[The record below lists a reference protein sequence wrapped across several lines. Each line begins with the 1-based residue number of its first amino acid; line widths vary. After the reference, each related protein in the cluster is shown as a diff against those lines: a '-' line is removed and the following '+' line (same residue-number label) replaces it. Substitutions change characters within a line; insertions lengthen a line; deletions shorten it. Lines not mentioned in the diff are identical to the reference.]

1 MAPGVAPALKI
12 FGDVLDAPRFQPG
25 AGRAIEPW
33 RVPAAD
39 LVTREGLR
47 LLVRAKIVLRRMA
60 GAAMAEPGDE
70 IAAPIPGRALAL
82 VRLEQAGLEIHHV
95 PDPHQAAIAK
105 RPAQFWRLVAAG
117 HGRER
122 SEIGP
127 DRQRVVLRHPRE
139 IGVGERR
146 IIVGAVWGD
155 TGAHGAGEVGVG
167 PGANAGV
174 AVRRQVW
181 GVDRAERRVDALS

>member
-39 LVTREGLR
+39 LVAREGLR

-82 VRLEQAGLEIHHV
+82 VRLEQAGFEIHHV

-105 RPAQFWRLVAAG
+105 RPAQFWRLVVAG
-117 HGRER
+117 GGRER
-122 SEIGP
+122 S
-127 DRQRVVLRHPRE
+127 Q
-139 IGVGERR
+139 
-146 IIVGAVWGD
+146 
-155 TGAHGAGEVGVG
+155 VG
-167 PGANAGV
+167 PGRPRGGP
-174 AVRRQVW
+174 RHPP
-181 GVDRAERRVDALS
+181 GIGGGGSRVIVG